1 MAKKFQLYLTNTQT
15 GPFKI
20 PFKRG
25 TPKELQALVNGV
37 ILVGK
42 KAIIPSDIS
51 EFVDMERVERDSKRG
66 FVKYKIREVSDIP
79 SKAKSVTRTKKVGR
93 PKLEGIKATKK
104 IEKKGG
110 N

>member
-1 MAKKFQLYLTNTQT
+1 MTKKFQLYLTNTQT

-37 ILVGK
+37 INVGK
-42 KAIIPSDIS
+42 KAIIPSNIS
-51 EFVDMERVERDSKRG
+51 EFIDMDRIERDKMLG
-66 FVKYKIREVSDIP
+66 HVKYKVREVSDIP
-79 SKAKSVTRTKKVGR
+79 SKAKLVKKAKKVVK
-93 PKLEGIKATKK
+93 PKEETKTYK
-104 IEKKGG
+104 KNGKKGG